1 MCMAKNK
8 KMCSYCG
15 SQLQADAKFCRHCGR
30 PCEEVQEQ
38 EAKEEEEVRYCA
50 YCGRKTGSCIQ
61 YCVYCGTKLP
71 ENALYCPKCGE
82 RIKTCQE

>member
-38 EAKEEEEVRYCA
+38 EEKEEEEGKGKGKRQQNQSETVQ
-50 YCGRKTGSCIQ
+50 TQ
-61 YCVYCGTKLP
+61 
-71 ENALYCPKCGE
+71 
-82 RIKTCQE
+82 

>member
-38 EAKEEEEVRYCA
+38 RER
-50 YCGRKTGSCIQ
+50 GRGSQILCILRQKTGSCIQ

-82 RIKTCQE
+82 R